1 MRFYQQSRE
10 VNKFLH
16 SAESGISRVSY
27 IRILAL
33 ASIDLVLTL
42 PINITVVVMIVLPIL
57 QKKPPPVYLPINS
70 APVIHTWKEL
80 KAAGASYGLI
90 EVYFVRWSTGLLSV
104 IVFAILGCT
113 KGARDSYRSAF
124 GIVTRWYNVHIMKP
138 PGRNAPK
145 PTAR

>member
-1 MRFYQQSRE
+1 MRFYRQSKE

-16 SAESGISRVSY
+16 SAESGISRISY
-27 IRILAL
+27 IRIIAL

-57 QKKPPPVYLPINS
+57 QKTPPPVYLPINS

-90 EVYFVRWSTGLLSV
+90 EVYFVRWSTVLLSV

-113 KGARDSYRSAF
+113 KGARDSYWSAL
-124 GIVTRWYNVHIMKP
+124 GIVTRWFDLHMMKP
-138 PGRNAPK
+138 AARNSPK